1 MTIALR
7 NTGIEPVGEMPWGTH
22 FCHFYETRDD
32 LLETLLPFFKAGLE
46 AGEFCAWVV
55 SEPLTE
61 EGVWQALD
69 RAVPRLDRYVSD
81 RSIEV
86 LQARDVYLAGGEID
100 LHRIIG
106 NWGAK
111 LERALSRGYE
121 GIRVSGNTAWLEQKQ
136 WREFMEY
143 ETELNRGIGDQPML
157 VLCTYPLT
165 TCGATEFLDVTA
177 THQFAVAKRRGR
189 WEVVETP
196 QLTQAKAEIARLNR
210 DLEQRVLERTTE
222 LEAVIGDQKRAS
234 EALQEAQKALAH
246 VTRLTTISELT
257 ASLAHEVNQPLAA
270 IEANAAASLNWLDHT
285 PPALDEAR
293 QGMQLVIRDAQR
305 AGDVIAHARALVKKS
320 DGEMSLVD
328 VDQLIREVLSLV
340 QPEVQ
345 KHAVVVE
352 EALAEDLLP
361 VRGDRVRLQQLLL
374 NLIMNGI
381 EAMAE
386 VTERPRRLV
395 VSSVSG
401 QGEAGPGVLVGVQD
415 TGVGAAADL
424 ERLFDPFFT
433 TKRDGLGMGL
443 SIGRSI
449 AQAHGGRLWARRNAD
464 HGLTFHLLLP
474 ETSAAGLS
482 PSPRALFPFGDGP
495 SYAFT

>member
-1 MTIALR
+1 MTTALR

-22 FCHFYETRDD
+22 FCHFYETKDD
-32 LLETLLPFFKAGLE
+32 LLETLLSFFKVGLE

-61 EGVWQALD
+61 EEVWRALA
-69 RAVPRLDRYVSD
+69 RAVPGLGRYVSD
-81 RSIEV
+81 QSIEV
-86 LQARDVYLAGGEID
+86 LKARDVYLAGGEIN
-100 LHRIIG
+100 LHRIIS
-106 NWGAK
+106 NWSAK
-111 LERALSRGYE
+111 LERALSRGYQ
-121 GIRVSGNTAWLEQKQ
+121 GIRVSGNTAWLEQKH
-136 WREFMEY
+136 WRDFMEY

-165 TCGATEFLDVTA
+165 TCGATEFLDVA
-177 THQFAVAKRRGR
+177 GTHQFAVAKRRGR

-196 QLTQAKAEIARLNR
+196 QLTQAKAEIARLNQ

-222 LEAVIGDQKRAS
+222 LEAAIADQKRAS

-270 IEANAAASLNWLDHT
+270 IEVNATASLCWLDHT

-305 AGDVIAHARALVKKS
+305 AGEVIAHARALVKKS
-320 DGEMSLVD
+320 GGEKSLVR
-328 VDQLIREVLSLV
+328 VDQMIREVLSLV

-352 EALAEDLLP
+352 EALADGLP
-361 VRGDRVRLQQLLL
+361 PVLGDRIRLQQLVL

-381 EAMAE
+381 DAMAE
-386 VTERPRRLV
+386 VTSRPRRLLIFCER
-395 VSSVSG
+395 
-401 QGEAGPGVLVGVQD
+401 GEGEDGGPGILVGVQD
-415 TGVGAAADL
+415 AGVGAAADDL
-424 ERLFDPFFT
+424 EKLFDPFFT

-449 AQAHGGRLWARRNAD
+449 AEAHGGRLWASRNAD
-464 HGLTFHLLLP
+464 HGLTFHLLVP
-474 ETSAAGLS
+474 ETSNHGLTLS
-482 PSPRALFPFGDGP
+482 PQ
-495 SYAFT
+495 

>member
-1 MTIALR
+1 MTTALR

-22 FCHFYETRDD
+22 FCHFYETPDD
-32 LLETLLPFFKAGLE
+32 LLETLLLFFKAGLE

-106 NWGAK
+106 NWGGK

-121 GIRVSGNTAWLEQKQ
+121 GIRVSGNTAWLEQTQ

-143 ETELNRGIGDQPML
+143 ETEVNRSIGDQSML

-177 THQFAVAKRRGR
+177 SHQFAVAKRRGR

-210 DLEQRVLERTTE
+210 DLEQRVLERTTA
-222 LEAVIGDQKRAS
+222 LEAAIGDQKRAS
-234 EALQEAQKALAH
+234 EALQEAQKTLAH
-246 VTRLTTISELT
+246 VTRLTTVSELT
-257 ASLAHEVNQPLAA
+257 ASLAHEVNQPLTA
-270 IEANAAASLNWLDHT
+270 IEANATASLSWLDHT

-293 QGMQLVIRDAQR
+293 EGMQLVIRDAQR

-320 DGEMSLVD
+320 DAEKSFVD
-328 VDQLIREVLSLV
+328 VGQMIREVLSLV
-340 QPEVQ
+340 QPELQ
-345 KHAVVVE
+345 KRAVVVE
-352 EALAEDLLP
+352 EALAEGLVP
-361 VRGDRVRLQQLLL
+361 VLGDRIRLQQLVL

-381 EAMAE
+381 DAMAE
-386 VTERPRRLV
+386 VTARSRRLV
-395 VSSVSG
+395 ISCERG
-401 QGEAGPGVLVGVQD
+401 QGEDGPGVLVSVQD
-415 TGVGAAADL
+415 AGVGAAADDL
-424 ERLFDPFFT
+424 EKLFDPFFT

-464 HGLTFHLLLP
+464 HGLTFHLLVP
-474 ETSAAGLS
+474 ETSTAGLS
-482 PSPRALFPFGDGP
+482 LSPQ
-495 SYAFT
+495 

>member
-285 PPALDEAR
+285 PPALDEVR

-361 VRGDRVRLQQLLL
+361 VRGDRVRLQQLVL

-381 EAMAE
+381 EAMTE
-386 VTERPRRLV
+386 VTARPRRLV
-395 VSSVSG
+395 VSCVRG
-401 QGEAGPGVLVGVQD
+401 QGEGGPGVLVGVQD
-415 TGVGAAADL
+415 AGVGAAADL

-464 HGLTFHLLLP
+464 HGLTFHLLVP
-474 ETSAAGLS
+474 ETSVAGLS
-482 PSPRALFPFGDGP
+482 PSPQ
-495 SYAFT
+495 

>member
-1 MTIALR
+1 MTTALR

-22 FCHFYETRDD
+22 FCHFYETKDD
-32 LLETLLPFFKAGLE
+32 LLETLLSFFKVGLE

-61 EGVWQALD
+61 EEVWQALD
-69 RAVPRLDRYVSD
+69 RAVPGLGRYVAD
-81 RSIEV
+81 QSIEV
-86 LQARDVYLAGGEID
+86 LKARDVYLAGGEIN
-100 LHRIIG
+100 LHRIIS
-106 NWGAK
+106 NWSAK
-111 LERALSRGYE
+111 LERALSRGYQ

-136 WREFMEY
+136 WRDFMEY

-165 TCGATEFLDVTA
+165 TCGATEFLDVA
-177 THQFAVAKRRGR
+177 GTHQFAVAKRRGR

-196 QLTQAKAEIARLNR
+196 QLTQAKAEIARLNQ

-222 LEAVIGDQKRAS
+222 LEAAIGDQKRAS

-270 IEANAAASLNWLDHT
+270 IVANATASLGWLDHT
-285 PPALDEAR
+285 PPALDEAMES
-293 QGMQLVIRDAQR
+293 MQLVIRDAQR

-320 DGEMSLVD
+320 DGEKSLVD
-328 VDQLIREVLSLV
+328 VDQMIREVLSLV

-352 EALAEDLLP
+352 EALADGLP
-361 VRGDRVRLQQLLL
+361 PVLGDRVRLQQLVL

-381 EAMAE
+381 DAMAE
-386 VTERPRRLV
+386 VTSRPRRMLI
-395 VSSVSG
+395 SCERD
-401 QGEAGPGVLVGVQD
+401 QGEDGGPGILVAVRD
-415 TGVGAAADL
+415 AGVGAAADDL
-424 ERLFDPFFT
+424 EKLFDPFFT

-449 AQAHGGRLWARRNAD
+449 AEAHGGRLWASRNAD
-464 HGLTFHLLLP
+464 HGLTFHLLVP
-474 ETSAAGLS
+474 ETSNHGLT
-482 PSPRALFPFGDGP
+482 PSPQ
-495 SYAFT
+495 

>member
-1 MTIALR
+1 MTTALR

-61 EGVWQALD
+61 AGVWQALD
-69 RAVPRLDRYVSD
+69 RAVPGLDRYVSD
-81 RSIEV
+81 QSIEV
-86 LQARDVYLAGGEID
+86 LKARDVYLAGGEID

-106 NWGAK
+106 NWSAK
-111 LERALSRGYE
+111 LERALSRGYP

-136 WREFMEY
+136 WRDFMEY
-143 ETELNRGIGDQPML
+143 EAELNGGIGDQPML

-165 TCGATEFLDVTA
+165 TCGATEFLDVTG

-196 QLTQAKAEIARLNR
+196 QLAQAKAEITRLNR

-222 LEAVIGDQKRAS
+222 LEAAIRDQRRGS

-257 ASLAHEVNQPLAA
+257 ASLAHEINQPLAA
-270 IEANAAASLNWLDHT
+270 IVANTTASLHWLDRT
-285 PPALDEAR
+285 PPAVEEAT
-293 QGMQLVIRDAQR
+293 QALQLVIQDAER
-305 AGDVIAHARALVKKS
+305 AGNVIAHARALVKKS
-320 DGEMSLVD
+320 NGEKSLVD
-328 VDQLIREVLSLV
+328 VDQMIREVLSLV

-345 KHAVVVE
+345 KHGVVVE
-352 EALAEDLLP
+352 EALADGLP
-361 VRGDRVRLQQLLL
+361 PVLGDPILLQQLVL

-381 EAMAE
+381 DAMAE
-386 VTERPRRLV
+386 VTARPRRLV
-395 VSSVSG
+395 ISCERG
-401 QGEAGPGVLVGVQD
+401 EGEAGPGVLVGVQD
-415 TGVGAAADL
+415 AGVGAAVHDL
-424 ERLFDPFFT
+424 EKLFDPFFT
-433 TKRDGLGMGL
+433 TKLDGLGMGL

-464 HGLTFHLLLP
+464 YGLTFHLLIP
-474 ETSAAGLS
+474 ETSN
-482 PSPRALFPFGDGP
+482 PRV
-495 SYAFT
+495 

>member
-1 MTIALR
+1 MTTALR

-46 AGEFCAWVV
+46 ANEFCAWVV

-61 EGVWQALD
+61 QEVWQALD
-69 RAVPRLDRYVSD
+69 RAVPGLDRYVSD
-81 RSIEV
+81 QSIEV
-86 LQARDVYLAGGEID
+86 LKARDVYLAGGEIN
-100 LHRIIG
+100 LLRIIG
-106 NWGAK
+106 NWSAK
-111 LERALSRGYE
+111 LKRALSGGYQ
-121 GIRVSGNTAWLEQKQ
+121 GIRVSGNTAWLEQKH
-136 WREFMEY
+136 WRDFMEY
-143 ETELNRGIGDQPML
+143 EMELNRGIGDQPML
-157 VLCTYPLT
+157 VLCTYPLMT
-165 TCGATEFLDVTA
+165 SGATEFLDVA
-177 THQFAVAKRRGR
+177 GTHQFAVAKRRGR
-189 WEVVETP
+189 WEMVETP

-222 LEAVIGDQKRAS
+222 LEAAIGDQKRAS

-257 ASLAHEVNQPLAA
+257 ASLAHEVNQPLTA
-270 IEANAAASLNWLDHT
+270 IEANAAASLSWLDHT

-320 DGEMSLVD
+320 DGEKSLVG
-328 VDQLIREVLSLV
+328 VDQMIREVLSLV
-340 QPEVQ
+340 QPEVA

-352 EALAEDLLP
+352 EALADGLP
-361 VRGDRVRLQQLLL
+361 PVLGDRIRLQQLVL

-381 EAMAE
+381 DAMAE
-386 VTERPRRLV
+386 VTSRPRRLLI
-395 VSSVSG
+395 SCERG
-401 QGEAGPGVLVGVQD
+401 QGEDGPGVLVGVQD
-415 TGVGAAADL
+415 AGVGAAAEDL
-424 ERLFDPFFT
+424 EKLFDPFFT
-433 TKRDGLGMGL
+433 TKRDSLGMGL

-464 HGLTFHLLLP
+464 HGLTFHLLVP
-474 ETSAAGLS
+474 ETSN
-482 PSPRALFPFGDGP
+482 PRV
-495 SYAFT
+495 

>member
-1 MTIALR
+1 MTTTLR

-46 AGEFCAWVV
+46 ANELCAWVI

-61 EGVWQALD
+61 EEVWQALD
-69 RAVPRLDRYVSD
+69 RAVPGLDRYVSD
-81 RSIEV
+81 QSIEV
-86 LQARDVYLAGGEID
+86 LEARDVYLAGGEID
-100 LHRIIG
+100 LYRIIG
-106 NWGAK
+106 NWRAK
-111 LERALSRGYE
+111 LERALSKGYE
-121 GIRVSGNTAWLEQKQ
+121 GIRVSGNTAWLEQKH
-136 WREFMEY
+136 WRDFMEY
-143 ETELNRGIGDQPML
+143 EMELNRGIGDLPMV

-165 TCGATEFLDVTA
+165 TSGATEFLDVA
-177 THQFAVAKRRGR
+177 GTHQFAVAKRRGR

-210 DLEQRVLERTTE
+210 DLEQRVRERTTE
-222 LEAVIGDQKRAS
+222 LEAAIGDQKRAS

-270 IEANAAASLNWLDHT
+270 IVANATASLHWLEHT
-285 PPALDEAR
+285 PPALDDATEA
-293 QGMQLVIRDAQR
+293 MQLVIRDAER
-305 AGDVIAHARALVKKS
+305 AGEVIAHARALVKKS
-320 DGEMSLVD
+320 DGEKSLVD
-328 VDQLIREVLSLV
+328 LDQMIREVLSLV
-340 QPEVQ
+340 EPEVQ

-352 EALAEDLLP
+352 EALAEGLLP
-361 VRGDRVRLQQLLL
+361 VLGDRIRLEQLLL

-381 EAMAE
+381 DAMAE
-386 VTERPRRLV
+386 VTARPRRLV
-395 VSSVSG
+395 ISCERG
-401 QGEAGPGVLVGVQD
+401 QGEDGPAVLVGVQD
-415 TGVGAAADL
+415 AGVGAVAHDL
-424 ERLFDPFFT
+424 EKLFDPFFT

-464 HGLTFHLLLP
+464 YGLTFHLLIP
-474 ETSAAGLS
+474 ETSN
-482 PSPRALFPFGDGP
+482 PRV
-495 SYAFT
+495 

>member
-1 MTIALR
+1 MATALR

-46 AGEFCAWVV
+46 SGEFCAWVV

-61 EGVWQALD
+61 AEVWQALD

-81 RSIEV
+81 QSIEV
-86 LQARDVYLAGGEID
+86 LSARNVYLAGGEID

-106 NWGAK
+106 NWSAK

-136 WREFMEY
+136 WRDFMEY
-143 ETELNRGIGDQPML
+143 EMELNQGIVGQPML

-165 TCGATEFLDVTA
+165 TTGATEFLDVA
-177 THQFAVAKRRGR
+177 GTHQFAVAKRRGR

-210 DLEQRVLERTTE
+210 DLEQRVLVRTME
-222 LEAVIGDQKRAS
+222 LQVAIGDQRRAS
-234 EALQEAQKALAH
+234 EALQEALKALAH

-270 IEANAAASLNWLDHT
+270 IVANATASLNWLDFT
-285 PPALDEAR
+285 PPVLDHATEA
-293 QGMQLVIRDAQR
+293 MQLVIRDAQR
-305 AGDVIAHARALVKKS
+305 ASDVIAHARALVKKS
-320 DGEMSLVD
+320 DGETSPVEIDEML
-328 VDQLIREVLSLV
+328 REVLRLV
-340 QPEVQ
+340 QPELQ
-345 KHAVVVE
+345 KHGVVVE
-352 EALAEDLLP
+352 EVLAEGLRP
-361 VRGDRVRLQQLLL
+361 VLGDRIRLQQLVL

-386 VTERPRRLV
+386 VTSRPRRLV
-395 VSSVSG
+395 VSCERG
-401 QGEAGPGVLVGVQD
+401 PGEGGSGVLVAVRD
-415 TGVGAAADL
+415 AGVGASADDL

-449 AQAHGGRLWARRNAD
+449 AEAHGGRLWARRNPD
-464 HGLTFHLLLP
+464 HGLTFYLLV
-474 ETSAAGLS
+474 SDAGH
-482 PSPRALFPFGDGP
+482 PRV
-495 SYAFT
+495 

>member
-1 MTIALR
+1 MTTALR

-22 FCHFYETRDD
+22 FCYFYETRDD

-61 EGVWQALD
+61 EEVWQALD
-69 RAVPRLDRYVSD
+69 RAVPGLDRYVSD
-81 RSIEV
+81 QSIEV
-86 LQARDVYLAGGEID
+86 LRARDVYLAGGEID
-100 LHRIIG
+100 LHRITS
-106 NWGAK
+106 NWSVK
-111 LERALSRGYE
+111 LERALSRGYQ
-121 GIRVSGNTAWLEQKQ
+121 GIRVSGNTAWLEQKH
-136 WREFMEY
+136 WRDFMEY
-143 ETELNRGIGDQPML
+143 ETELNRGIGDQLML

-165 TCGATEFLDVTA
+165 TSGATEFLDVA
-177 THQFAVAKRRGR
+177 GTHQFAVAKRRGR

-222 LEAVIGDQKRAS
+222 LEEAIGDQKRAS

-270 IEANAAASLNWLDHT
+270 IVANATASLYWLDHT
-285 PPALDEAR
+285 PPALYEAT
-293 QGMQLVIRDAQR
+293 QAMQLVIRDAQR
-305 AGDVIAHARALVKKS
+305 AGDVIVHARALVKKS
-320 DGEMSLVD
+320 DGEKSLVD
-328 VDQLIREVLSLV
+328 VDQMIREVLSLV

-345 KHAVVVE
+345 KHTVVVE
-352 EALAEDLLP
+352 EALAEGLLP
-361 VRGDRVRLQQLLL
+361 VLGDRIRLQQLVL

-381 EAMAE
+381 DAMAE
-386 VTERPRRLV
+386 VTARPRRLV
-395 VSSVSG
+395 ISCERG
-401 QGEAGPGVLVGVQD
+401 QGEDGPGVLVGVQD
-415 TGVGAAADL
+415 AGVGAAHDL
-424 ERLFDPFFT
+424 EKLFDPFFT

-464 HGLTFHLLLP
+464 HGLTFHLLVP
-474 ETSAAGLS
+474 ETSN
-482 PSPRALFPFGDGP
+482 PRV
-495 SYAFT
+495 

>member
-1 MTIALR
+1 MTTALR

-46 AGEFCAWVV
+46 AGEFCAWVI

-111 LERALSRGYE
+111 LEGALSRGYE
-121 GIRVSGNTAWLEQKQ
+121 GIRLSGNTAWLEQKQ

-143 ETELNRGIGDQPML
+143 ETEVNRGIGDQSML

-165 TCGATEFLDVTA
+165 TCGASEFLDVTA
-177 THQFAVAKRRGR
+177 AHQFAVAKRRGR

-222 LEAVIGDQKRAS
+222 LEAAIGDQKRAS
-234 EALQEAQKALAH
+234 AALQEAQQALAH

-257 ASLAHEVNQPLAA
+257 ASLAHEVNQPLTA
-270 IEANAAASLNWLDHT
+270 IEANATASLNWLDHT

-293 QGMQLVIRDAQR
+293 QGIQLVMRDAQR

-328 VDQLIREVLSLV
+328 VDRLIREVLSLV

-352 EALAEDLLP
+352 EALAADLLP
-361 VRGDRVRLQQLLL
+361 VRGDRVRLQQLVL
-374 NLIMNGI
+374 NLIVNGI

-386 VTERPRRLV
+386 VTARPRRLV
-395 VSSVSG
+395 VSCVRG

-415 TGVGAAADL
+415 AGVGAAAADL

-449 AQAHGGRLWARRNAD
+449 AQAHGGRLWACCNAD
-464 HGLTFHLLLP
+464 HGLTFYLLVP
-474 ETSAAGLS
+474 AT
-482 PSPRALFPFGDGP
+482 GDR
-495 SYAFT
+495 SEVS

>member
-234 EALQEAQKALAH
+234 EALQEAQMTLAH

-361 VRGDRVRLQQLLL
+361 VRGDRVRLQQLVL

-386 VTERPRRLV
+386 VAARPRRLV
-395 VSSVSG
+395 VSCVRG

-415 TGVGAAADL
+415 AGVGAAADL

-449 AQAHGGRLWARRNAD
+449 AQAHGGRLWAHRNAD
-464 HGLTFHLLLP
+464 HGLTFYLLVP
-474 ETSAAGLS
+474 VTSH
-482 PSPRALFPFGDGP
+482 PCV
-495 SYAFT
+495 